1 MAADTPTGYIKH
13 HLTNLTY
20 GEVPAGTPVCDSHG
34 DLTGETFQQASWI
47 LARCDA
53 QVDAMGFWAFHVDSL
68 AWSGIMG
75 LIFIVVASM
84 VARRASA
91 GVPSGMLNFVEMVVE
106 FVDTSVRDS
115 FHGKSKLIAPLAMT
129 IFCWIFIM
137 SSIKLLPVDTASA
150 LAAALGLGYMKIVPT
165 VDPNIT
171 LAMSFSVLGLVIA
184 FSIMNKG
191 VGGFLGELAFHP
203 FEAKGFAK
211 ILFIPINLTLEV
223 VALLAKPVSLGLR
236 LFGNMFAGEFVF
248 ILLAAMMGYFQ
259 FIGAFPWAVFHLLV
273 IPLQSFIFMILTI
286 VYLSMASEHH

>member
-1 MAADTPTGYIKH
+1 MAADTGGYIKH

-34 DLTGETFQQASWI
+34 DLTGEVFSQTSWI
-47 LARCDA
+47 LARCQE

-75 LIFIVVASM
+75 FLFVLAASWA
-84 VARRASA
+84 ARRATT
-91 GVPSGMLNFVEMVVE
+91 GVPGGFLNFVEVIVE
-106 FVDTSVRDS
+106 FVDGTVRDT

-129 IFCWIFIM
+129 IFCWVFMM
-137 SSIKLLPVDTASA
+137 SSIKLLPVDTASV
-150 LAAALGLGYMKIVPT
+150 LAAALGLGYMKIVST

-171 LAMSFSVLGLVIA
+171 LAMSFSVFCLVIV

-211 ILFIPINLTLEV
+211 ILFIPINFTLETV
-223 VALLAKPVSLGLR
+223 SMLAKPLSLGLR

-248 ILLAAMMGYFQ
+248 ILLAAMVGYWQ
-259 FIGAFPWAVFHLLV
+259 FVGAVPWAIFHLLV

>member
-20 GEVPAGTPVCDSHG
+20 GKVPAGTPVCDDHG
-34 DLTGETFQQASWI
+34 ELTGGVIEQSSWI

-53 QVDAMGFWAFHVDSL
+53 QVDAMGFLAFHVDSL

-75 LIFIVVASM
+75 TMFVLVAAL
-84 VARRASA
+84 VARRATA
-91 GVPSGMLNFVEMVVE
+91 GVPAGMLNFVEMVVE
-106 FVDTSVRDS
+106 FVDGSVRDS

-137 SSIKLLPVDTASA
+137 SSIKLLPVDTAGLIA
-150 LAAALGLGYMKIVPT
+150 GALGLGYLKIVPT

-171 LAMSFSVLGLVIA
+171 LAMSFSVFLLIIA
-184 FSIMNKG
+184 FSVKVKG
-191 VGGFLGELAFHP
+191 VGGFFGELAFHP
-203 FEAKGFAK
+203 FEAKGVAK
-211 ILFIPINLTLEV
+211 LALVPVNLILEV

-248 ILLAAMMGYFQ
+248 ILLAAMMGYWQ
-259 FIGAFPWAVFHLLV
+259 FVGAVPWAIFHLLV

-286 VYLSMASEHH
+286 VYLSMASESH